1 MHKARQSARHGKS
14 SSHIWELNPD
24 ILTLSLAFI
33 HQVHEMLHDWLDR
46 LLVQKRF
53 LSSSSEGKKK
63 RRDARFKNFILWGS
77 SPAVRWLRLHPA
89 NAGVRELRPHMQH
102 SRKMASYSLNNFFTI
117 PLSSHSFGSHQI
129 YFIPSYKYIPF
140 YKSQR
145 GPYIQQ
151 QKSLHSLAEKEP
163 LMVSY

>member
-1 MHKARQSARHGKS
+1 MENPRQEENAATLSSWLRLSNTDAEGEDSRWGRQSVLCALNTYFIKNKT
-14 SSHIWELNPD
+14 IW
-24 ILTLSLAFI
+24 T
-33 HQVHEMLHDWLDR
+33 
-46 LLVQKRF
+46 
-53 LSSSSEGKKK
+53 
-63 RRDARFKNFILWGS
+63 

-89 NAGVRELRPHMQH
+89 NAGVRGLRPHMQH